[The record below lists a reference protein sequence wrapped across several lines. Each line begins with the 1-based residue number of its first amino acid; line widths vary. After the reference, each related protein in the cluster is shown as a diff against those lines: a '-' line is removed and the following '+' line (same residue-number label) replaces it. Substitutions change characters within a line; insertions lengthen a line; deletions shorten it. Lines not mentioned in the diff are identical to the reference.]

1 MDLLQTKYLTPITLN
16 RIEFNNL
23 IQNNTELTELVKK
36 VLMEYFNKKI
46 GYELAIKGYIYYLV
60 VTLLRNHV
68 QHILTQSELDDK
80 EATLIR
86 FQPALN

>member
-1 MDLLQTKYLTPITLN
+1 M
-16 RIEFNNL
+16 
-23 IQNNTELTELVKK
+23 
-36 VLMEYFNKKI
+36 
-46 GYELAIKGYIYYLV
+46 AIKGYIYYLV

-86 FQPALN
+86 FQPAFELIEKKYNEK